1 MKNSERPIN
10 PLMELD
16 YQESS
21 IQQRIVFQG
30 QEYGLTKREHFAS
43 LAMQSLISLSDNV
56 ELDYLKIVKTVSKA
70 SVIFADALLK
80 ELEK

>member
-1 MKNSERPIN
+1 MQDKGFP
-10 PLMELD
+10 
-16 YQESS
+16 SS
-21 IQQRIVFQG
+21 DKVIEDNCVI
-30 QEYGLTKREHFAS
+30 GLTKREHFAS